1 MAGTQKSRFHK
12 GYQIISGK
20 GKTFRCI
27 NMIDTHCHID
37 FEEFDDDRG
46 DVIKR
51 AKDKLDHVIV
61 SGYSNESNMKV
72 LQLSKDYEG
81 FIYPTFGFHPV
92 SSQNASEEDLKIA
105 HENIRNN
112 LDSILAVGEVGMD
125 YYYVTDKALRER
137 QQEIFKSFLELA
149 NEYRVPIV
157 MHVRDCEKKAVNIIE
172 DYDDI
177 PYFVFHCY
185 GGSLKTA
192 KRIMNRGDSYM
203 SFSTMLCYS
212 KHHQD
217 LIEKIDLDY
226 VLTETD
232 SPYLAMTKEERNEP
246 ANVVKA
252 VHKIAEIKNMDVST
266 VDEITTNNA
275 RKIFK
280 I

>member
-1 MAGTQKSRFHK
+1 
-12 GYQIISGK
+12 
-20 GKTFRCI
+20 
-27 NMIDTHCHID
+27 MIDTHCHID
-37 FEEFDDDRG
+37 FEDFDHDRE
-46 DVIKR
+46 DVIAR
-51 AKDKLDHVIV
+51 AKDKLNHVIV
-61 SGYSNESNMKV
+61 SGYSNDSNMDV
-72 LQLSKDYEG
+72 LKLSKDYEG

-92 SSQNASEEDLKIA
+92 SSQNAAQEDIEIA
-105 HENIRNN
+105 HDNIRRH
-112 LDSILAVGEVGMD
+112 LDDIVAIGEVGMD
-125 YYYVTDKALRER
+125 YYYVTDKTLRER
-137 QQEIFKSFLELA
+137 QQEIFRSFLKLA
-149 NEYRVPIV
+149 DEYKVPIV

-172 DYDDI
+172 DYDNI

-192 KRIMNRGDSYM
+192 KRIINRDDSYM

-246 ANVVKA
+246 VNVVKA
-252 VHKIAEIKNMDVST
+252 VHKIAEIKDMSVSE
-266 VDEITTNNA
+266 VDEITTANA

>member
-1 MAGTQKSRFHK
+1 
-12 GYQIISGK
+12 
-20 GKTFRCI
+20 
-27 NMIDTHCHID
+27 MIDTHCHID
-37 FEEFDDDRG
+37 FEDFDDDRE

-51 AKDKLDHVIV
+51 AEDKLDNVIV
-61 SGYSNESNMKV
+61 SGFSNDSNMKV

-81 FIYPTFGFHPV
+81 FIFPTFGFHPV
-92 SSQNASEEDLKIA
+92 SSQNATEEEIEIA
-105 HENIRNN
+105 HNN
-112 LDSILAVGEVGMD
+112 VRKYIDEIVAIGEVGMD

-137 QQEIFKSFLELA
+137 QKEIFTGFLELA
-149 NEYRVPIV
+149 DEYKVPIV
-157 MHVRDCEKKAVNIIE
+157 MHVRDCEKKVVNIIPE
-172 DYDDI
+172 YEDI

-192 KRIMNRGDSYM
+192 KRIMKMDNAFM

-226 VLTETD
+226 ILTETD
-232 SPYLAMTKEERNEP
+232 SPYLAMRKEERNEP
-246 ANVVKA
+246 ANVVNA
-252 VHKIAEIKNMDVST
+252 VYKIAEIKNMDVAT
-266 VDEITTNNA
+266 VDEITTCNA

>member
-1 MAGTQKSRFHK
+1 
-12 GYQIISGK
+12 
-20 GKTFRCI
+20 
-27 NMIDTHCHID
+27 MIDTHCHID
-37 FEEFDDDRG
+37 FEDFDSDREE
-46 DVIKR
+46 VIKR

-72 LQLSKDYEG
+72 LQLSKEYEG

-92 SSQNASEEDLKIA
+92 SSQNATEEDLKIA
-105 HENIRNN
+105 HDNIRNH
-112 LDSILAVGEVGMD
+112 LDDILAIGEVGMD
-125 YYYVTDKALRER
+125 YYYVTDKELRER
-137 QQEIFKSFLELA
+137 QQEIFRSFLELA
-149 NEYRVPIV
+149 NEYKVPIV
-157 MHVRDCEKKAVNIIE
+157 MHVRDCEKKAVNIIDE
-172 DYDDI
+172 YDNI
-177 PYFVFHCY
+177 PNFVFHCY

-192 KRIMNRGDSYM
+192 KRIMNRDDSYM

-246 ANVVKA
+246 ANVVNA
-252 VHKIAEIKNMDVST
+252 VHKIAEIKGMDVST

>member
-1 MAGTQKSRFHK
+1 
-12 GYQIISGK
+12 
-20 GKTFRCI
+20 
-27 NMIDTHCHID
+27 MIDTHCHID
-37 FEEFDDDRG
+37 FEDFDHDRE
-46 DVIKR
+46 DVIAR
-51 AKDKLDHVIV
+51 AKDKLNHVIV
-61 SGYSNESNMKV
+61 SGYSNDSNMDV
-72 LQLSKDYEG
+72 LKLSKDYKG

-92 SSQNASEEDLKIA
+92 SSQNATQEDLQIA
-105 HENIRNN
+105 HDNIRRH
-112 LDSILAVGEVGMD
+112 LDDIVAIGEVGME
-125 YYYVTDKALRER
+125 YYYVTDKELRER
-137 QQEIFKSFLELA
+137 QQEIFRSFLKLA
-149 NEYRVPIV
+149 DEYKVPIV

-172 DYDDI
+172 DYENI

-192 KRIMNRGDSYM
+192 KRIMNRDDSYM

-246 ANVVKA
+246 VNVVKA
-252 VHKIAEIKNMDVST
+252 VHKIAEIKDMSGSE
-266 VDEITTNNA
+266 VDEITTANA

>member
-1 MAGTQKSRFHK
+1 
-12 GYQIISGK
+12 
-20 GKTFRCI
+20 
-27 NMIDTHCHID
+27 MIDTHCHID
-37 FEEFDDDRG
+37 FEEFDDDRE

-81 FIYPTFGFHPV
+81 FIYPTFGVHPV
-92 SSQNASEEDLKIA
+92 SSQNASEEDLRIA

>member
-1 MAGTQKSRFHK
+1 
-12 GYQIISGK
+12 
-20 GKTFRCI
+20 
-27 NMIDTHCHID
+27 MIDTHCHID
-37 FEEFDDDRG
+37 FEDFDHDRE
-46 DVIKR
+46 DVIAR
-51 AKDKLDHVIV
+51 AKDKLNHVIV
-61 SGYSNESNMKV
+61 SGYSNDSNMDILK
-72 LQLSKDYEG
+72 LSKDYEG

-92 SSQNASEEDLKIA
+92 SSQNATQEDLQIA
-105 HENIRNN
+105 HDNIRRH
-112 LDSILAVGEVGMD
+112 LDDIVAIGEVGMD
-125 YYYVTDKALRER
+125 YYYVTDKELRER
-137 QQEIFKSFLELA
+137 QQEIFRSFLKLA
-149 NEYRVPIV
+149 DEYKVPIV

-172 DYDDI
+172 DYENI

-192 KRIMNRGDSYM
+192 KRIMNRDDSYM

-246 ANVVKA
+246 VNVVKA
-252 VHKIAEIKNMDVST
+252 VHKIAEIKDMSVSE
-266 VDEITTNNA
+266 VDEITTANA

>member
-1 MAGTQKSRFHK
+1 
-12 GYQIISGK
+12 
-20 GKTFRCI
+20 
-27 NMIDTHCHID
+27 MIDTHCHID
-37 FEEFDDDRG
+37 FEEFDDDRE

-92 SSQNASEEDLKIA
+92 SSQNASEEDLRIA

-246 ANVVKA
+246 ANVANA
-252 VHKIAEIKNMDVST
+252 VAKIAEIKNMDIEA

-275 RKIFK
+275 LRIFK

>member
-1 MAGTQKSRFHK
+1 
-12 GYQIISGK
+12 
-20 GKTFRCI
+20 
-27 NMIDTHCHID
+27 MIDTHCHID
-37 FEEFDDDRG
+37 FEDFDNDREE
-46 DVIKR
+46 VINR
-51 AKDKLDHVIV
+51 AKDQLDHVIV
-61 SGYSNESNMKV
+61 SGYSNDSNMDV
-72 LQLSKDYEG
+72 LKLSKDFNG

-92 SSQNASEEDLKIA
+92 SSQNATEEDIA
-105 HENIRNN
+105 KAHDNIHKYIN
-112 LDSILAVGEVGMD
+112 DIIAIGEVGMD

-137 QQEIFKSFLELA
+137 QQEIFTGFLQLA
-149 NEYRVPIV
+149 DEYKTPIV

-172 DYDDI
+172 DYDNI

-192 KRIMNRGDSYM
+192 KRIMNKNNCFM

-232 SPYLAMTKEERNEP
+232 SPYLAMTKDERNEP
-246 ANVVKA
+246 VNVVKA
-252 VHKIAEIKNMDVST
+252 VHKIAEIKNMDVGT

>member
-1 MAGTQKSRFHK
+1 
-12 GYQIISGK
+12 
-20 GKTFRCI
+20 
-27 NMIDTHCHID
+27 MIDTHCHID
-37 FEEFDDDRG
+37 FEEFDDDRE

-217 LIEKIDLDY
+217 LIEKINLDY

>member
-1 MAGTQKSRFHK
+1 MVYS
-12 GYQIISGK
+12 
-20 GKTFRCI
+20 
-27 NMIDTHCHID
+27 MIDTHCHID
-37 FEEFDDDRG
+37 FEDFDDDREE
-46 DVIKR
+46 VIKR

-61 SGYSNESNMKV
+61 SGYSNASNMEV
-72 LQLSKDYEG
+72 LKLSKDYEG

-92 SSQNASEEDLKIA
+92 SSQNATEEDLKIA
-105 HENIRNN
+105 HKNIETY
-112 LDSILAVGEVGMD
+112 LDDILAIGEVGMD

-137 QQEIFKSFLELA
+137 QQEIFRSFLELA
-149 NEYRVPIV
+149 NEYKVPIV

-192 KRIMNRGDSYM
+192 KRIMNRDNSYM

-246 ANVVKA
+246 VNVVKA

>member
-1 MAGTQKSRFHK
+1 
-12 GYQIISGK
+12 
-20 GKTFRCI
+20 
-27 NMIDTHCHID
+27 MIDTHCHID
-37 FEEFDDDRG
+37 FEDFDSDREE
-46 DVIKR
+46 VIQR
-51 AKDKLDHVIV
+51 AKDNLDHVIV
-61 SGYSNESNMKV
+61 SGYSNDSNIKV
-72 LQLSKDYEG
+72 LKLSKDNEG

-92 SSQNASEEDLKIA
+92 SSQNATQEDIKIA
-105 HENIRNN
+105 HENVRKYI
-112 LDSILAVGEVGMD
+112 DDIVAIGEVGMD
-125 YYYVTDKALRER
+125 YFYVSDKDLRER
-137 QQEIFKSFLELA
+137 QEEIFRGFLDLA
-149 NEYRVPIV
+149 NEYKVPIV

-172 DYDDI
+172 DYENI

-212 KHHQD
+212 KHHQN
-217 LIEKIDLDY
+217 LIEKIDLNY

-232 SPYLAMTKEERNEP
+232 SPYLAMRKEDRNEP
-246 ANVVKA
+246 VNVMKA
-252 VHKIAEIKNMDVST
+252 VHKIAEIKNMDVAS

>member
-1 MAGTQKSRFHK
+1 
-12 GYQIISGK
+12 
-20 GKTFRCI
+20 
-27 NMIDTHCHID
+27 MIDTHCHID
-37 FEEFDDDRG
+37 FEEFDDDRE

-232 SPYLAMTKEERNEP
+232 SPFLAMTKEERNEL

>member
-1 MAGTQKSRFHK
+1 
-12 GYQIISGK
+12 
-20 GKTFRCI
+20 
-27 NMIDTHCHID
+27 MIDTHCHID
-37 FEEFDDDRG
+37 FEEFDDDRE

-192 KRIMNRGDSYM
+192 KRIMNRDDSYM

-232 SPYLAMTKEERNEP
+232 SPFLAMTKEERNEP
-246 ANVVKA
+246 YNVTKA
-252 VHKIAEIKNMDVST
+252 VAKIAEIKNMDIAA

-275 RKIFK
+275 CKIFK

>member
-1 MAGTQKSRFHK
+1 
-12 GYQIISGK
+12 
-20 GKTFRCI
+20 
-27 NMIDTHCHID
+27 MIDTHCHID
-37 FEEFDDDRG
+37 FEDFDDDREE
-46 DVIKR
+46 VIKR

-61 SGYSNESNMKV
+61 SGYSNDSNMKV

-92 SSQNASEEDLKIA
+92 SSQNATEEDLKIA
-105 HENIRNN
+105 HENITNHLN
-112 LDSILAVGEVGMD
+112 DILAIGEVGMD

-137 QQEIFKSFLELA
+137 QQEIFRSFLELA
-149 NEYRVPIV
+149 NEHKVPIV

-172 DYDDI
+172 DYEDI

-192 KRIMNRGDSYM
+192 KRIMNRDDSYM

-246 ANVVKA
+246 ANVAKA
-252 VHKIAEIKNMDVST
+252 VLKIAEIKNMDVST
-266 VDEITTNNA
+266 VDEITTSNA

>member
-1 MAGTQKSRFHK
+1 
-12 GYQIISGK
+12 
-20 GKTFRCI
+20 
-27 NMIDTHCHID
+27 MIDTHCHID
-37 FEEFDDDRG
+37 FEDFDSDREE
-46 DVIKR
+46 VIQR
-51 AKDKLDHVIV
+51 AKDNLDHVIV
-61 SGYSNESNMKV
+61 SGYSNDSNIKV
-72 LQLSKDYEG
+72 LKLSKDNEG

-92 SSQNASEEDLKIA
+92 SSQNATQEDIKIA
-105 HENIRNN
+105 HENVRKYI
-112 LDSILAVGEVGMD
+112 DDIVAIGEVGMD
-125 YYYVTDKALRER
+125 YFYVNDKDLRER
-137 QQEIFKSFLELA
+137 QEEIFRGFLDLA
-149 NEYRVPIV
+149 NEYKVPIV

-172 DYDDI
+172 DYENI

-217 LIEKIDLDY
+217 LIEKIDLNY

-232 SPYLAMTKEERNEP
+232 SPYLAMRKEDRNEP
-246 ANVVKA
+246 VNVMKA
-252 VHKIAEIKNMDVST
+252 VHKIAEIKNMDVAS

>member
-1 MAGTQKSRFHK
+1 
-12 GYQIISGK
+12 
-20 GKTFRCI
+20 
-27 NMIDTHCHID
+27 MIDTHCHID
-37 FEEFDDDRG
+37 FEDFDDDREE
-46 DVIKR
+46 VIKR

-61 SGYSNESNMKV
+61 SGYSNDSNMKV

-92 SSQNASEEDLKIA
+92 SSQNATEEDLKIA
-105 HENIRNN
+105 HENIANHLN
-112 LDSILAVGEVGMD
+112 DILAIGEVGMD

-137 QQEIFKSFLELA
+137 QQEIFRSFLELA
-149 NEYRVPIV
+149 NEHKVPIV

-172 DYDDI
+172 DYEDI

-192 KRIMNRGDSYM
+192 KRIMNRDDSYM

-246 ANVVKA
+246 ANVAKA
-252 VHKIAEIKNMDVST
+252 VLKIAEIKNMDVST
-266 VDEITTNNA
+266 VDEITTSNA

>member
-1 MAGTQKSRFHK
+1 
-12 GYQIISGK
+12 
-20 GKTFRCI
+20 
-27 NMIDTHCHID
+27 MIDTHCHID
-37 FEEFDDDRG
+37 FEDFDSDRE
-46 DVIKR
+46 DVIRR

-61 SGYSNESNMKV
+61 SGYSNDSNMEV
-72 LQLSKDYEG
+72 LKLSQDYKG

-92 SSQNASEEDLKIA
+92 SSQNATEEDIRIA
-105 HENIRNN
+105 HDNVRKHI
-112 LDSILAVGEVGMD
+112 DDIVAVGEVGMD
-125 YYYVTDKALRER
+125 YFYVTDKELRER
-137 QQEIFKSFLELA
+137 QQEIFRGFLDIA
-149 NEYRVPIV
+149 NEYKVPIV

-172 DYDDI
+172 DYDEI

-192 KRIMNRGDSYM
+192 KRIMNREDSYM

-252 VHKIAEIKNMDVST
+252 VHKIAEIKNMDVAS
-266 VDEITTNNA
+266 VDEITTSNA

>member
-1 MAGTQKSRFHK
+1 
-12 GYQIISGK
+12 
-20 GKTFRCI
+20 
-27 NMIDTHCHID
+27 MIDTHCHID
-37 FEEFDDDRG
+37 FEEFDDDRE

-51 AKDKLDHVIV
+51 AKDNLDHVIV

-92 SSQNASEEDLKIA
+92 SSQNATEEDLKIA